1 MGFVEVVSKQLK
13 KLITFTRKTN
23 KVVQIDVDLS
33 RQLAYALVEV
43 TDGKDI
49 RSLVQIYDMNK
60 NISIFQKIIVIEQN
74 DIIRRYYLK
83 YIYYIQKHFSG

>member
-13 KLITFTRKTN
+13 KLMTFTRKTN

-49 RSLVQIYDMNK
+49 RSLV
-60 NISIFQKIIVIEQN
+60 
-74 DIIRRYYLK
+74 
-83 YIYYIQKHFSG
+83 